1 MALKFSKEKKDPTQK
16 LINFGFKSLLGPIGT
31 AGVNYVKNKIVKNI
45 TPYGYDNPLTR
56 IKDAVLYPSEFD
68 DIGTSNDVILDA
80 ESGSDSMKERRD
92 LLSMM
97 MIDKQQHNSVPI
109 SKYKPTNSKNK
120 NTVYYSSPS
129 TESNIKSRIKE
140 QGIENVLSEFTPNK
154 KGVPTWQGYGE
165 ADLGGSQTT
174 RNRNVLGT
182 YTMNQGEDEEGKYLS
197 YYDKWDLNPFEDK
210 NKILDAMATGAQYA
224 AGIKPAEVYGRVYY
238 EPKLKSPIFG
248 LKVEGTPIKKNN

>member
-1 MALKFSKEKKDPTQK
+1 MKFSKEKKDPTQK
-16 LINFGFKSLLGPIGT
+16 LINFGVKSLLGPIGS
-31 AGVNYVKNKIVKNI
+31 AGLNYVKNKIVKNI
-45 TPYGYDNPLTR
+45 QPYSYNNPLTR
-56 IKDAVLYPSEFD
+56 IKDAVLYPSKWDNIARE
-68 DIGTSNDVILDA
+68 NDVSADS
-80 ESGSDSMKERRD
+80 ESGGDTNKERRD

-97 MIDKQQHNSVPI
+97 MLDKQQHNSIPI

-120 NTVYYSSPS
+120 NSVYYSSPT
-129 TESNIKSRIKE
+129 TESNIRSRIKE

-210 NKILDAMATGAQYA
+210 NKVLDAVATGAQYA
-224 AGIKPAEVYGRVYY
+224 AGIKPKEVYGRIYY
-238 EPKLKSPIFG
+238 EQEELK
-248 LKVEGTPIKKNN
+248 

>member
-1 MALKFSKEKKDPTQK
+1 MNAIISYREARRMFNS
-16 LINFGFKSLLGPIGT
+16 
-31 AGVNYVKNKIVKNI
+31 
-45 TPYGYDNPLTR
+45 LTR
-56 IKDAVLYPSEFD
+56 IKDAVLYPSKWDNIARE
-68 DIGTSNDVILDA
+68 NDVSADS
-80 ESGSDSMKERRD
+80 ESGGDTNKERRD

-97 MIDKQQHNSVPI
+97 MLDKQQHNSIPI

-120 NTVYYSSPS
+120 NSVYYSSPT
-129 TESNIKSRIKE
+129 TESNIRSRIKE

-210 NKILDAMATGAQYA
+210 NKVLDAVATGAQYA
-224 AGIKPAEVYGRVYY
+224 AGIKPKEVYGRIYY
-238 EPKLKSPIFG
+238 EQEELK
-248 LKVEGTPIKKNN
+248 

>member
-1 MALKFSKEKKDPTQK
+1 MKFSKEKKDPTQK
-16 LINFGFKSLLGPIGT
+16 LINFGVKSLLVPLGT
-31 AGVNYVKNKIVKNI
+31 AGLNYVKNKIVKNI
-45 TPYGYDNPLTR
+45 QPYSYNNPLTR
-56 IKDAVLYPSEFD
+56 IKDAVLYPSKWDNIARE
-68 DIGTSNDVILDA
+68 NDVSADS
-80 ESGSDSMKERRD
+80 ESGGDTNKERRD

-97 MIDKQQHNSVPI
+97 MLDKQQHNSIPI

-120 NTVYYSSPS
+120 NSVYYSSPT
-129 TESNIKSRIKE
+129 TESNIRSRIKE

-210 NKILDAMATGAQYA
+210 NKVLDAVATGAQYA
-224 AGIKPAEVYGRVYY
+224 AGIKPKEVYGRIYY
-238 EPKLKSPIFG
+238 EQEELK
-248 LKVEGTPIKKNN
+248 

>member
-45 TPYGYDNPLTR
+45 QPYSYNNPLTR
-56 IKDAVLYPSEFD
+56 IKNAVLYPSKWDNIARE
-68 DIGTSNDVILDA
+68 NDVSADS
-80 ESGSDSMKERRD
+80 ESGGNTNKERRD

-97 MIDKQQHNSVPI
+97 MLDKQQHNSVPI

-120 NTVYYSSPS
+120 NSVYYSSPT
-129 TESNIKSRIKE
+129 TESSIKSRIKE
-140 QGIENVLSEFTPNK
+140 QGIENVLSEFKPNE

-165 ADLGGSQTT
+165 AYGLD
-174 RNRNVLGT
+174 NAPKNVLGT